1 MNYFFKNNNINY
13 SLMTIDK
20 FAAELAASF
29 SRSPKAGQ
37 PKFLA
42 DFAISDLLVSD
53 WQEAIDNSD
62 KGALLKASPWFG
74 VKELGEIGFNS
85 VNRQLVFDYYG
96 GGSMKLLDIPTDD
109 LFVDELASDIRATI
123 EELVE
128 DVGGLDCI
136 LLVQWTPDMPQR

>member
-1 MNYFFKNNNINY
+1 MNYSFKNKNINY
-13 SLMTIDK
+13 SLMTIDS

-37 PKFLA
+37 PKFMA

-53 WQEAIDNSD
+53 IQKAILKSD
-62 KGALLKASPWFG
+62 KNTLLKASPWFG
-74 VKELGEIGFNS
+74 VKELGEVGFNS
-85 VNRQLVFDYYG
+85 VNRQLIFDYYG

-109 LFVDELASDIRATI
+109 LFVDELASDIRAII

-128 DVGGLDCI
+128 DVGGSNCI
-136 LLVQWTPDMPQR
+136 LLVQWTPNKP